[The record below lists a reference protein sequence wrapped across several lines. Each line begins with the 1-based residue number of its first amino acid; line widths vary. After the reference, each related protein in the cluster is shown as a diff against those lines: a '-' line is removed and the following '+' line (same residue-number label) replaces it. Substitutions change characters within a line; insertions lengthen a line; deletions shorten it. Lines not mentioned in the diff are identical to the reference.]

1 MADIRNAQEFRM
13 KLLKSQNVYIRYY
26 FADRNGG
33 VYSMKLHDDYYE
45 EEHGSG
51 SRITYVYMALIMSVV
66 ILGVTA
72 LVFWANQSRSKS
84 DGTGYAAAVAQK
96 EAKAAEES
104 RKLDANASENVI
116 ADSKLTSDD
125 LDIWTLP
132 DTGREKNSSSSGKN
146 NGTVT
151 NQTTGETVVDGSSNT
166 SDKSK
171 TADELSNGKTS
182 VYDMTTKEDL
192 NGDKKS
198 GSDTDKSDQKKE
210 NDADKDEDEEED
222 TRIQVKHADGTKE
235 WVDINEDIPKNK
247 YDFSKLTYQKPLMNY
262 YEDGKLVSKC
272 GVDISA
278 NQGDVDFGKLKS
290 AGCDFVM
297 LKVGARGYSSGN
309 IVSDENFQDNIKA
322 AKKAG
327 LDIGVYFCSQAVSK
341 SEAREEADEVLDAI
355 SGHSVKYPVVFV
367 MENVDEDMARIEALD
382 MTDRTQVAK
391 AFMDR
396 VEDAGYKPMLYGD
409 KEWLLTMVD
418 MEELQDYDVWYAQD
432 SDEPEYPYEFGMWQY
447 DSDASIKG
455 ITGDAAMIMSFQDYA
470 K

>member
-1 MADIRNAQEFRM
+1 
-13 KLLKSQNVYIRYY
+13 
-26 FADRNGG
+26 
-33 VYSMKLHDDYYE
+33 MKLHDDYYE
-45 EEHGSG
+45 EEHSSG
-51 SRITYVYMALIMSVV
+51 SRITYVYMALIMSAV

-72 LVFWANQSRSKS
+72 LVFWANQSQSRS
-84 DGTGYAAAVAQK
+84 DGSGYAAAVAQR
-96 EAKAAEES
+96 EAKAAEAS
-104 RKLDANASENVI
+104 KKMDANASESII
-116 ADSKLTSDD
+116 AESKLTSDD

-132 DTGREKNSSSSGKN
+132 DTGREKNSSSSNRN

-151 NQTTGETVVDGSSNT
+151 NQTTGEIVVDGSANASNST
-166 SDKSK
+166 DKSK

-182 VYDMTTKEDL
+182 VYDMTTKEDIS
-192 NGDKKS
+192 GDKKT
-198 GSDTDKSDQKKE
+198 GSDTDKSDTDKE
-210 NDADKDEDEEED
+210 KGNDDKEDEDEEKE
-222 TRIQVKHADGTKE
+222 TRIQVRHADGTKE
-235 WVDINEDIPKNK
+235 WVEINEDIPQNK

-262 YEDGKLVSKC
+262 YEDGKLVSTC

-278 NQGDVDFGKLKS
+278 NQGDVDFSKLKS

-309 IVSDENFQDNIKA
+309 IVSDENFQDNLKA

-355 SGHSVKYPVVFV
+355 SGYSVKYPVVFV
-367 MENVDEDMARIEALD
+367 METVDEDMARIEALD
-382 MTDRTQVAK
+382 MSDRTQIAK

-396 VEDAGYKPMLYGD
+396 VEDAGYQPMIYGD

-418 MEELQDYDVWYAQD
+418 MEELQDYDVWFAQD
-432 SDEPEYPYEFGMWQY
+432 SEEPEYPYEFGMWQY

-455 ITGDAAMIMSFQDYA
+455 ITGDAAMIMSFKDYA

>member
-1 MADIRNAQEFRM
+1 
-13 KLLKSQNVYIRYY
+13 
-26 FADRNGG
+26 
-33 VYSMKLHDDYYE
+33 MKLHDDYYE

-51 SRITYVYMALIMSVV
+51 SKITYVYMALIMSAV

-72 LVFWANQSRSKS
+72 LVFWANQSQSRS
-84 DGTGYAAAVAQK
+84 DGSGYAAAVAQR
-96 EAKAAEES
+96 EAKAAEAS
-104 RKLDANASENVI
+104 RKTEASASESVI
-116 ADSKLTSDD
+116 AESKLTSDD

-132 DTGREKNSSSSGKN
+132 DTGREKNSSTSSKN

-151 NQTTGETVVDGSSNT
+151 NQTTGETVVDGSASSSGST
-166 SDKSK
+166 DKSK
-171 TADELSNGKTS
+171 TADELANGKTS

-192 NGDKKS
+192 DGDKKS
-198 GSDTDKSDQKKE
+198 DTEKADEDEKK
-210 NDADKDEDEEED
+210 EDEEEED
-222 TRIQVKHADGTKE
+222 KVTRIQVKHADGTKE
-235 WVDINEDIPKNK
+235 WVDISEDIPRNK

-278 NQGDVDFGKLKS
+278 NQGDVDFSKLKS

-309 IVSDENFQDNIKA
+309 IVSDEYFQDNLKA

-355 SGHSVKYPVVFV
+355 SGYSVKYPVVFV

-382 MTDRTQVAK
+382 MTDRTQIAK

-396 VEDAGYKPMLYGD
+396 VEDAGYKPMIYGD

-418 MEELQDYDVWYAQD
+418 MEELQDYDVWFAQD

-447 DSDASIKG
+447 DSDATIKG
-455 ITGDAAMIMSFQDYA
+455 VTGDAALIMSFKDYA

>member
-1 MADIRNAQEFRM
+1 
-13 KLLKSQNVYIRYY
+13 
-26 FADRNGG
+26 
-33 VYSMKLHDDYYE
+33 MKLHDDYYE

-51 SRITYVYMALIMSVV
+51 SRITYVYMALIMSAV

-84 DGTGYAAAVAQK
+84 DGSGYAAALAQK
-96 EAKAAEES
+96 EAKAAEAGKKS
-104 RKLDANASENVI
+104 DANASGNVI
-116 ADSKLTSDD
+116 EDSKLTSND

-132 DTGREKNSSSSGKN
+132 DTGREKNNTSSNKN

-166 SDKSK
+166 SGSAGKSQ

-182 VYDMTTKEDL
+182 VYDMTAREDV
-192 NGDKKS
+192 NGDKKE
-198 GSDTDKSDQKKE
+198 DTAKKDQE
-210 NDADKDEDEEED
+210 KDEDKKDEEDEKDEEEE

-235 WVDINEDIPKNK
+235 WVDINEDISRNK
-247 YDFSKLTYQKPLMNY
+247 YYLSKLTYQKPFMNY

-309 IVSDENFQDNIKA
+309 IVSDENFQDNLKA

-341 SEAREEADEVLDAI
+341 AEAREEADELLDAI
-355 SGHSVKYPVVFV
+355 SGSSVKYPVAFV
-367 MENVDEDMARIEALD
+367 METVDDDMARIEALD
-382 MTDRTQVAK
+382 MADRTQVAK

-396 VEDAGYKPMLYGD
+396 VEDAGYKPMIYGD

-418 MEELQDYDVWYAQD
+418 MENLQDYDVWFAQD

-447 DSDASIKG
+447 DSDASVKG
-455 ITGDAAMIMSFQDYA
+455 ISGDATMIMSFKDYA

>member
-1 MADIRNAQEFRM
+1 
-13 KLLKSQNVYIRYY
+13 
-26 FADRNGG
+26 
-33 VYSMKLHDDYYE
+33 MKLHDDYYE

-51 SRITYVYMALIMSVV
+51 SRITYVYMALIMSAV

-84 DGTGYAAAVAQK
+84 DGSGYAAALAQK
-96 EAKAAEES
+96 EAKAAEAGKKS
-104 RKLDANASENVI
+104 DANASGNVI
-116 ADSKLTSDD
+116 EDSKLTSND

-132 DTGREKNSSSSGKN
+132 DTGREKNNTSSNKN

-166 SDKSK
+166 SGSAGKSQ

-182 VYDMTTKEDL
+182 VYDMTAREDV
-192 NGDKKS
+192 NGDKKE
-198 GSDTDKSDQKKE
+198 DTAKKDQE
-210 NDADKDEDEEED
+210 KDEDKKDEEDEKDEEEE

-235 WVDINEDIPKNK
+235 WVDINEDISRNK
-247 YDFSKLTYQKPLMNY
+247 YDLSKLTYQKPFMNY

-309 IVSDENFQDNIKA
+309 IVSDENFQDNLKA

-341 SEAREEADEVLDAI
+341 AEAREEADELLDAI
-355 SGHSVKYPVVFV
+355 SGSSVKYPVAFV
-367 MENVDEDMARIEALD
+367 METVDDDMARIEALD
-382 MTDRTQVAK
+382 MADRTQVAK

-396 VEDAGYKPMLYGD
+396 VEDAGYKPMIYGD

-418 MEELQDYDVWYAQD
+418 MENLQDYDVWFAQD

-447 DSDASIKG
+447 DSDASVKG
-455 ITGDAAMIMSFQDYA
+455 ISGDATMIMSFKDYA

>member
-1 MADIRNAQEFRM
+1 
-13 KLLKSQNVYIRYY
+13 
-26 FADRNGG
+26 
-33 VYSMKLHDDYYE
+33 MKLHDDYYE

-51 SRITYVYMALIMSVV
+51 SRITYVYMALIMSAV

-84 DGTGYAAAVAQK
+84 DGSGYAAALAQK
-96 EAKAAEES
+96 EAKAAEAGKKS
-104 RKLDANASENVI
+104 DANASGNVI
-116 ADSKLTSDD
+116 EDSKLTSND

-132 DTGREKNSSSSGKN
+132 DTGREKNNTSSNKN

-166 SDKSK
+166 SGSAGKSQ

-182 VYDMTTKEDL
+182 VYDMTAREDV
-192 NGDKKS
+192 NGDKKE
-198 GSDTDKSDQKKE
+198 DTAKKDQE
-210 NDADKDEDEEED
+210 KDEDKKDEEDEKDEEEQ

-235 WVDINEDIPKNK
+235 SVDINEDISRNK
-247 YDFSKLTYQKPLMNY
+247 YDLSKLTYQKPFMNY

-309 IVSDENFQDNIKA
+309 IVSDENFQDNLKA

-341 SEAREEADEVLDAI
+341 AEAREEADELLDAI
-355 SGHSVKYPVVFV
+355 SGSSVKYPVAFV
-367 MENVDEDMARIEALD
+367 METVDDDMARIEALD
-382 MTDRTQVAK
+382 MADRTQVAK

-396 VEDAGYKPMLYGD
+396 VEDAGYKPMIYGD

-418 MEELQDYDVWYAQD
+418 MENLQDYDVWFAQD

-447 DSDASIKG
+447 DSDASVKG
-455 ITGDAAMIMSFQDYA
+455 ISGDATMIMSFKDYA